1 MKKGK
6 VLVICGCTASGK
18 SALAVE
24 CAKQLNTE
32 IISADSMQI
41 YTGMDVGTAK
51 PTSDEMEGIPH
62 RMIDVA
68 SPFEKFSVSDYEKM
82 ALPIVEDLLK
92 QGKTPIICGGTGFYI
107 NSLLYKSQFGNSGA
121 NPEIR
126 KELEAFADEKGKSA
140 LHALLQEKD
149 PESAKVLHENDVKRV
164 IRALEISLATGK
176 KKSEQKDEP
185 IPRFDFACVSIH
197 HDRERLY
204 ERINK
209 RVDIMASQ
217 GLMDEVRGLMAQG
230 LTIEH
235 QSMQGIGYKEVLQ
248 GVDEGW
254 TEAEIFELIKKN
266 TRNYAKRQ
274 ITFFKRAENHTV
286 LTAEEAT
293 AERVL
298 QLL

>member
-1 MKKGK
+1 MGK

-51 PTSDEMEGIPH
+51 PTLEEMQGIKH

-107 NSLLYKSQFGNSGA
+107 NSLLYKSQFGNVGA
-121 NPEIR
+121 DPEIR
-126 KELEAFADEKGKSA
+126 KKLEEFAQEKGKSA
-140 LHALLQEKD
+140 LHGLLVEKD
-149 PESAKVLHENDVKRV
+149 SESAQILHENDVKRV
-164 IRALEISLATGK
+164 IRALEIYYATGK
-176 KKSEQKDEP
+176 KKSEQKDVP
-185 IPRFDFACVSIH
+185 IPRFDFVCVSINH
-197 HDRERLY
+197 ERELLY
-204 ERINK
+204 ERINQ
-209 RVDIMASQ
+209 RVDMMASQ
-217 GLMDEVRGLMAQG
+217 GLLQEVRGLMSQG
-230 LTIEH
+230 LTLEY

-248 GVDEGW
+248 GLQEGW
-254 TEAEIFELIKKN
+254 TETEIFELIKKN

-274 ITFFKRAENHTV
+274 ITFFKRMENHTV
-286 LTAEEAT
+286 LNAGEAT
-293 AERVL
+293 VERVL
-298 QLL
+298 KLL